1 MLLRLKRHPQTT
13 DSPTRRPSRL
23 ARWRRLSASER
34 GTALLETALTLPLLL
49 LVSVSIFEFGRAY
62 QTWQVLTNAAREGA
76 RVAVLP
82 NATVSDAQT
91 RVSAYMTSG
100 QLPKDRIDATSVTVD
115 MAKTI
120 DLGGGKTA
128 TASLVTV
135 NYPFK
140 FIVLHPIAQLFSQS
154 TTMGNDITMSTS
166 AEMRNESQ

>member
-23 ARWRRLSASER
+23 ARWRRRSASER

-82 NATVSDAQT
+82 S
-91 RVSAYMTSG
+91 
-100 QLPKDRIDATSVTVD
+100 
-115 MAKTI
+115 
-120 DLGGGKTA
+120 A
-128 TASLVTV
+128 TASEVQSRVTG
-135 NYPFK
+135 Y
-140 FIVLHPIAQLFSQS
+140 LQA
-154 TTMGNDITMSTS
+154 
-166 AEMRNESQ
+166 